1 MFKKIL
7 IATRGEIALRIHRAC
22 REIGIKTVAV
32 HSVADANAMHVR
44 MADEAVCI
52 GPAVAK
58 ESYLNKA
65 AIISAALITDADAIH
80 PGYGFLSENADFA
93 EMVKEHG
100 MTFIGPEAKMIHLM
114 GNKIEAK
121 KVMKD
126 AGIPILPGSDGDVD
140 TVDEALSIADSIGYP
155 VIIKAV
161 SGGGGKGMKV
171 VRSKQDMLEV
181 FGVVKKE
188 AEAAFGDGS
197 VYIEKFLENPR
208 HIEFQV
214 IADNQGNV
222 IHLGD
227 RDCSLQ
233 RNNQKVLEETPSPV
247 ISDELRDKMG
257 KLVCDAIRKIGYV
270 NVGTIEFLYENGK
283 FYFIEMNTRLQ
294 VEHPVTE
301 MITGID
307 IVTQQIY
314 IAAGEPLIYKQ
325 EDVVFRGHA
334 IECRINAEDPET
346 FIPSPG
352 KVGLWH
358 VPGGQWVR
366 VDSAVYSGYT
376 IPSNYD
382 SLIAKLIVF
391 GSTRKSCLMR
401 MRRSLEEFV
410 IEGVK
415 NTVSLQQRIID
426 SEDFIEGKYNIHW
439 LEKFIGKYPKD

>member
-100 MTFIGPEAKMIHLM
+100 MTFIGPEAKMINLM

-121 KVMKD
+121 KMMKD
-126 AGIPILPGSDGDVD
+126 AGIPILPGSDGDVN
-140 TVDEALSIADSIGYP
+140 TLDEALKIADSIGYP

-171 VRSKQDMLEV
+171 VRSRQEMPEV
-181 FGVVKKE
+181 FSMARKE

-257 KLVCDAIRKIGYV
+257 GLVCDAIRKIGYT
-270 NVGTIEFLYENGK
+270 NVGTIEFLYENGQ

-325 EDVVFRGHA
+325 KDVVFRGHA

-366 VDSAVYSGYT
+366 VDSGVYSGYT
-376 IPSNYD
+376 IPPNYD

-415 NTVSLQQRIID
+415 STISLQQRIID
-426 SEDFIEGKYNIHW
+426 SKDFIEGKYNIHW

>member
-126 AGIPILPGSDGDVD
+126 AGIPILPGSDGNVD

-257 KLVCDAIRKIGYV
+257 GLVCDAIRKIGYV
-270 NVGTIEFLYENGK
+270 NVGTIEFLYENGQ

-325 EDVVFRGHA
+325 KDVVFRGHA

-376 IPSNYD
+376 IPPNYD

-415 NTVSLQQRIID
+415 NTVPLQQRIID
-426 SEDFIEGKYNIHW
+426 SKDFIEGKYNIHW

>member
-126 AGIPILPGSDGDVD
+126 AGIPILPGSDGNVD

-257 KLVCDAIRKIGYV
+257 GLVCDAIRKIGYV
-270 NVGTIEFLYENGK
+270 NVGTIEFLYENGQ

-376 IPSNYD
+376 IPPNYD

-415 NTVSLQQRIID
+415 NTVPLQQRIID
-426 SEDFIEGKYNIHW
+426 SKDFIEGKYNIHW

>member
-52 GPAVAK
+52 GPSVAK

-93 EMVKEHG
+93 EMVSEHG
-100 MTFIGPEAKMIHLM
+100 MTFIGPEAKMIRFM

-121 KVMKD
+121 KMMKD
-126 AGIPILPGSDGDVD
+126 AGIPILPGSDGDVN
-140 TVDEALSIADSIGYP
+140 TVSEALSIAENIGYP

-161 SGGGGKGMKV
+161 SGGGGRGMKV
-171 VRSKQDMLEV
+171 VRTKQNMIEAFDMAR
-181 FGVVKKE
+181 KE
-188 AEAAFGDGS
+188 AEAAFDDGS

-257 KLVCDAIRKIGYV
+257 GLVCDAIRKIGYT
-270 NVGTIEFLYENGK
+270 NVGTVEFLYENGQ

-325 EDVVFRGHA
+325 KDVVFRGHA

-415 NTVSLQQRIID
+415 NTVPLQQRIID
-426 SEDFIEGKYNIHW
+426 TKDFIEGKYNIHW
-439 LEKFIGKYPKD
+439 LENFIGKYPKD

>member
-270 NVGTIEFLYENGK
+270 NVGTIEFLYENGQ

-426 SEDFIEGKYNIHW
+426 SKDFIEGNYNIHW

>member
-52 GPAVAK
+52 GPSVAK

-65 AIISAALITDADAIH
+65 ASISAALITDADAIH

-93 EMVKEHG
+93 EMVSEHG
-100 MTFIGPEAKMIHLM
+100 MTFIGAEAKMIRFM

-121 KVMKD
+121 KMMKD
-126 AGIPILPGSDGDVD
+126 AGIPILPGSDGDVN
-140 TVDEALSIADSIGYP
+140 TVSEALSIADSIGYP

-161 SGGGGKGMKV
+161 SGGGGRGMKV
-171 VRSKQDMLEV
+171 VRTKQDMIEA
-181 FGVVKKE
+181 FDMARKE
-188 AEAAFGDGS
+188 AEAAFDDGS

-257 KLVCDAIRKIGYV
+257 GLVCDAIRKIGYT
-270 NVGTIEFLYENGK
+270 NVGTVEFLYENGQ

-325 EDVVFRGHA
+325 KDVVFRGHA

-415 NTVSLQQRIID
+415 NTVPLQQRIID
-426 SEDFIEGKYNIHW
+426 TKDFIEGKYNIHW
-439 LEKFIGKYPKD
+439 LENFIGKYPKD

>member
-22 REIGIKTVAV
+22 REIGVKTVAV

-100 MTFIGPEAKMIHLM
+100 MTFIGPEAKMINLM

-121 KVMKD
+121 KMMKD
-126 AGIPILPGSDGDVD
+126 AGIPILPGSDGDVN
-140 TVDEALSIADSIGYP
+140 TLDEALKIADSIGYP

-171 VRSKQDMLEV
+171 VRSRQEMPEV
-181 FGVVKKE
+181 FGMARKE

-257 KLVCDAIRKIGYV
+257 GLVCDAIRKIGYT
-270 NVGTIEFLYENGK
+270 NVGTIEFLYENGQ

-325 EDVVFRGHA
+325 KDVVFRGHA

-366 VDSAVYSGYT
+366 VDSGVYSGYT
-376 IPSNYD
+376 IPPNYD

-391 GSTRKSCLMR
+391 GSTRRSCLMR

-415 NTVSLQQRIID
+415 STISLQQRIID
-426 SEDFIEGKYNIHW
+426 SKDFIEGKYNIHW

>member
-1 MFKKIL
+1 
-7 IATRGEIALRIHRAC
+7 
-22 REIGIKTVAV
+22 
-32 HSVADANAMHVR
+32 
-44 MADEAVCI
+44 
-52 GPAVAK
+52 
-58 ESYLNKA
+58 
-65 AIISAALITDADAIH
+65 
-80 PGYGFLSENADFA
+80 
-93 EMVKEHG
+93 
-100 MTFIGPEAKMIHLM
+100 M

>member
-270 NVGTIEFLYENGK
+270 NVGTIEFLYENGQ

-325 EDVVFRGHA
+325 KDVVFRGHA

-426 SEDFIEGKYNIHW
+426 SKDFIEGNYNIHW

>member
-140 TVDEALSIADSIGYP
+140 TVDEALNIADSIGYP

-257 KLVCDAIRKIGYV
+257 KIVCDAIRKIGYV
-270 NVGTIEFLYENGK
+270 NVGTIEFLYENGQ

-325 EDVVFRGHA
+325 KDVVFRGHA

-376 IPSNYD
+376 IPPNYD

-415 NTVSLQQRIID
+415 NTVPLQQRIID
-426 SEDFIEGKYNIHW
+426 SKDFIEGKYNIHW